1 MRLLFLIF
9 AVGSALTK
17 QEAVLNLCSGLN
29 YALSLEHL
37 EAAFYQQVNALYSSD
52 GDYSKMSSKNGE
64 KLKQSVVRA
73 RLAEIGAHEDAH
85 VVAVTGILNN
95 LATLIPGVSGCEP
108 VSACTYNFN
117 LGTTRNNKKDIN
129 TVLATAELLESTGVK
144 AYDGAIAS
152 LIQCTADG
160 SVDDATIVTAAATI
174 ATVEARHAAY
184 LRTLLGL
191 DPFPFAFD
199 PTLTP
204 NQVLCAARQFVVN
217 PSTCPVFSTAAC

>member
-9 AVGSALTK
+9 AVCSSLTQ
-17 QEAVLNLCSGLN
+17 QEAVLNLCSGIN

-37 EAAFYQQVNALYSSD
+37 EAAFYRAVNSMYNTD
-52 GDYSKMSSKNGE
+52 GDYAKISSKNGD
-64 KLKQSVVRA
+64 KSVVRA

-85 VVAVTGILNN
+85 VVALTNLLNS
-95 LATLIPGVSGCEP
+95 LSALIPGVSGCEP
-108 VSACTYNFN
+108 VSECTYNFN
-117 LGTTRNNKKDIN
+117 LGTTKNNKKDIN

-152 LIQCTADG
+152 LVQCTALSVDG
-160 SVDDATIVTAAATI
+160 SVQDATIVTAAATI
-174 ATVEARHAAY
+174 ATVEARHDAY
-184 LRTLLGL
+184 LRTLIQL
-191 DPFPFAFD
+191 DPFPNTFD

-217 PSTCPVFSTAAC
+217 PSTCPVFNTASC